1 MLQCPPF
8 MNIQSQSVTSSYS
21 CEAIYRK
28 ISDLTHLEELRQL
41 LEEKQVEVSALSSD
55 RCEIKAQVMKFNAE
69 LALVISE
76 RIPTEEVRYQIEHD
90 MLPANVSI
98 RLTPQDP
105 QGSSI
110 VVSMDAKVNP
120 FIAGMVRPRLEE
132 AVQFIA
138 QMLGQLRYES

>member
-1 MLQCPPF
+1 MT
-8 MNIQSQSVTSSYS
+8 IQSQPIASTYS

-28 ISDLTHLEELRQL
+28 ISDLTNLEEVQQL
-41 LEEKQVEVSALSSD
+41 LEEKQVKVVSLSSD
-55 RCEIKAQVMKFNAE
+55 RCEVQAQVMKFPADI
-69 LALVISE
+69 ALVVSE
-76 RIPTEEVRYQIEHD
+76 RIPTEEVRYQVEHE
-90 MLPANVSI
+90 MMPANVSI
-98 RLTPQDP
+98 RITPQETG
-105 QGSSI
+105 GSSI